1 MEEVLSRIF
10 YHLNRKKYKM
20 SYYRL
25 TISGTTRFDPSLT
38 ERIQVL
44 EERVFRYHAE
54 NKKHAEE
61 IAEELTMCN
70 IIDPDIEPQIDLQKF
85 KGEI

>member
-1 MEEVLSRIF
+1 MEEILSRIF
-10 YHLNRKKYKM
+10 CHLKKEHKM

-61 IAEELTMCN
+61 IAEELITCN
-70 IIDPDIEPQIDLQKF
+70 TIDPDFEPQIELRKF
-85 KGEI
+85 KGEV